1 MSSDALVPKL
11 GCLANESYLGYG
23 YGLAPNLLIC
33 LVSNLKE
40 LARAEEN
47 HFASGT
53 KLDGIKHILKKQA
66 CSNS

>member
-1 MSSDALVPKL
+1 MHWYPKL
-11 GCLANESYLGYG
+11 GCLTKESYVGYG

-33 LVSNLKE
+33 LESNLKE

-47 HFASGT
+47 HFARGT
-53 KLDGIKHILKKQA
+53 KFDGIKHILKKPA